1 MIDLKDLNRA
11 VCDLYR
17 QALKAAGNAAE
28 ILPGAG
34 GGGCP
39 LPHRAPQ
46 RQGGAGAWHTGT
58 AIAFRTGENSHLP
71 ALFFR
76 RRPLPPEDGESGGA
90 ARPVGAAFLDGI
102 TVGDTYLG
110 IDEGVSFTVTDG
122 VLVAAI
128 DLRWSEDIPEQEGE
142 PMENLIYNEE
152 GNI

>member
-28 ILPGAG
+28 ILPELVAEDV
-34 GGGCP
+34 P
-39 LPHRAPQ
+39 SP
-46 RQGGAGAWHTGT
+46 
-58 AIAFRTGENSHLP
+58 IV
-71 ALFFR
+71 
-76 RRPLPPEDGESGGA
+76 RPSAKVELEDGTHARLLASGQEKAVTFRLYFFA
-90 ARPVGAAFLDGI
+90 ADRYRPKMENLAVRQAVGAAFLDGI

-110 IDEGVSFTVTDG
+110 IDEGVSFTVADG
-122 VLVAAI
+122 VLVATI
-128 DLRWSEDIPEQEGE
+128 DLRWGEDIPEQEGE

>member
-17 QALKAAGNAAE
+17 QALNAAGSAPELVAE
-28 ILPGAG
+28 DVPSPIV
-34 GGGCP
+34 
-39 LPHRAPQ
+39 
-46 RQGGAGAWHTGT
+46 
-58 AIAFRTGENSHLP
+58 
-71 ALFFR
+71 
-76 RRPLPPEDGESGGA
+76 RPSAKVELEDGTQARLLASGQEKAVTFRLYFFA
-90 ARPVGAAFLDGI
+90 ADRYRPKMENLAVRQAVGSAFLDGI

-110 IDEGVSFTVTDG
+110 IDEGVSCAVADG

-128 DLRWSEDIPEQEGE
+128 DLRWSEDIPETEGE